1 MDATNGKTQQMFGG
15 QLMTWLSILSAIKRF
30 FYVCVK
36 WILENKR
43 WALIIIL
50 LICCLFQSC
59 QVNQLSGQIKTLKQ
73 QHADYVTQQQ
83 LAAEKAK
90 VQAAQQE
97 KIWAEQITK
106 AEQNYNVKIKQVQSD
121 AIAAQSSA
129 NSLSKQL
136 NEANKRLS
144 TASRETSNEY
154 CATLG
159 NVFERSIEEYTKMAR
174 YADEHRANEERLS
187 DAWP

>member
-1 MDATNGKTQQMFGG
+1 MSYLYLVLKY
-15 QLMTWLSILSAIKRF
+15 WRE
-30 FYVCVK
+30 C
-36 WILENKR
+36 
-43 WALIIIL
+43 IIAVLAFLL
-50 LICCLFQSC
+50 LICLFIQNH
-59 QVNQLSGQIKTLKQ
+59 QAAEIKDQKRL
-73 QHADYVTQQQ
+73 HANYITQQQ
-83 LAAEKAK
+83 LAAEKSK

-97 KIWAEQITK
+97 KVWAEQITK
-106 AEQNYNVKIKQVQSD
+106 AEQNYNAKIKQIESD
-121 AIAAQSSA
+121 ASDAQSSA

-136 NEANKRLS
+136 SIAKQRLS
-144 TASRETSNEY
+144 AASRETSDEY

>member
-1 MDATNGKTQQMFGG
+1 M
-15 QLMTWLSILSAIKRF
+15 
-30 FYVCVK
+30 
-36 WILENKR
+36 WIVIAAKFWREC
-43 WALIIIL
+43 IIAVLAFLL
-50 LICCLFQSC
+50 LICLFIQNH
-59 QVNQLSGQIKTLKQ
+59 QAAEIKDQKRL
-73 QHADYVTQQQ
+73 HANYITQQQ
-83 LAAEKAK
+83 LAAEKSK

-97 KIWAEQITK
+97 KVWSEKITK
-106 AEQNYNVKIKQVQSD
+106 AEQNYNAKIKQIQSD
-121 AIAAQSSA
+121 ATAAQSSA

-136 NEANKRLS
+136 SIAKQRLS
-144 TASRETSNEY
+144 AASRETSDEY

>member
-1 MDATNGKTQQMFGG
+1 MSYLYLVLKY
-15 QLMTWLSILSAIKRF
+15 WRE
-30 FYVCVK
+30 C
-36 WILENKR
+36 
-43 WALIIIL
+43 IIAVLAFLL
-50 LICCLFQSC
+50 LICLFIQNH
-59 QVNQLSGQIKTLKQ
+59 QAGELKDQKQ

-83 LAAEKAK
+83 LAAEKSK

-97 KIWAEQITK
+97 KVWAEQITK
-106 AEQNYNVKIKQVQSD
+106 AEQNYNAKIKQIESD
-121 AIAAQSSA
+121 ASDAQSSA

-136 NEANKRLS
+136 SIAKQRLS
-144 TASRETSNEY
+144 AASRETSDEY

>member
-1 MDATNGKTQQMFGG
+1 
-15 QLMTWLSILSAIKRF
+15 MTYLYLAAKYWRECII
-30 FYVCVK
+30 V
-36 WILENKR
+36 
-43 WALIIIL
+43 ALAFLL
-50 LICCLFQSC
+50 LICLFIQNH
-59 QVNQLSGQIKTLKQ
+59 QAAEIKDQKQ
-73 QHADYVTQQQ
+73 QHADYITQQQ
-83 LAAEKAK
+83 LATERAK

-97 KIWAEQITK
+97 KVWAEQITK
-106 AEQNYNVKIKQVQSD
+106 AEQNYNAKIKQINAD

-136 NEANKRLS
+136 SIAKQRLS
-144 TASRETSNEY
+144 AASRETSDEY

>member
-1 MDATNGKTQQMFGG
+1 
-15 QLMTWLSILSAIKRF
+15 MTYLYLAAKFWRE
-30 FYVCVK
+30 C
-36 WILENKR
+36 
-43 WALIIIL
+43 IIVFLAFLL
-50 LICCLFQSC
+50 LICMFVQNH
-59 QVNQLSGQIKTLKQ
+59 QAAEIKDQKQ

-174 YADEHRANEERLS
+174 YADEHRVNEEKLS
-187 DAWP
+187 EAWPSD

>member
-1 MDATNGKTQQMFGG
+1 MSYLYLVLKY
-15 QLMTWLSILSAIKRF
+15 WRE
-30 FYVCVK
+30 C
-36 WILENKR
+36 
-43 WALIIIL
+43 IIAVLAFLL
-50 LICCLFQSC
+50 LICLFIQNH
-59 QVNQLSGQIKTLKQ
+59 QAAEIKDQKRL
-73 QHADYVTQQQ
+73 HANYITQQQ
-83 LAAEKAK
+83 LAAEKSK

-97 KIWAEQITK
+97 KVWAEQITK
-106 AEQNYNVKIKQVQSD
+106 AEQNYNAKIKQIESD
-121 AIAAQSSA
+121 ASDAQSSA

-136 NEANKRLS
+136 ASAKQRLS
-144 TASRETSNEY
+144 TASRETSDEY

>member
-1 MDATNGKTQQMFGG
+1 MSYLYLVLKY
-15 QLMTWLSILSAIKRF
+15 WRE
-30 FYVCVK
+30 C
-36 WILENKR
+36 
-43 WALIIIL
+43 IIAVLAFLL
-50 LICCLFQSC
+50 LICMFVQNH
-59 QVNQLSGQIKTLKQ
+59 QAAEIKDQKRL
-73 QHADYVTQQQ
+73 HANYITQQQ
-83 LAAEKAK
+83 LAAEKSK

-97 KIWAEQITK
+97 KVWAEQITQ
-106 AEQNYNVKIKQVQSD
+106 AEQNYNAKIKQINAD

-136 NEANKRLS
+136 SIAKQRLS
-144 TASRETSNEY
+144 AASRETSDEY

-187 DAWP
+187 EAWPSNEG

>member
-1 MDATNGKTQQMFGG
+1 
-15 QLMTWLSILSAIKRF
+15 MTYLYLAAKFWRECIIVILAI
-30 FYVCVK
+30 
-36 WILENKR
+36 L
-43 WALIIIL
+43 L
-50 LICCLFQSC
+50 LICLFIQNH
-59 QVNQLSGQIKTLKQ
+59 QATEIKDQKQ
-73 QHADYVTQQQ
+73 QHADYVTQQEI
-83 LAAEKAK
+83 AAEKSK
-90 VQAAQQE
+90 TQAAQQE
-97 KIWAEQITK
+97 QKWAEQITQ
-106 AEQNYNVKIKQVQSD
+106 AEQNYNAKIKQINAD

-136 NEANKRLS
+136 ASAKQRLS
-144 TASRETSNEY
+144 TASRETSDEY

>member
-1 MDATNGKTQQMFGG
+1 MSYLYLVLKY
-15 QLMTWLSILSAIKRF
+15 WRE
-30 FYVCVK
+30 C
-36 WILENKR
+36 
-43 WALIIIL
+43 IIAVLAFLL
-50 LICCLFQSC
+50 LICLFIQNH
-59 QVNQLSGQIKTLKQ
+59 QAAEIKDQKRL
-73 QHADYVTQQQ
+73 HANYITQQQ
-83 LAAEKAK
+83 LAAEKSK

-97 KIWAEQITK
+97 KVWAEQITK
-106 AEQNYNVKIKQVQSD
+106 AEQNYNAKIKQIESD
-121 AIAAQSSA
+121 ASDAQSSA

-187 DAWP
+187 GAWP

>member
-1 MDATNGKTQQMFGG
+1 MI
-15 QLMTWLSILSAIKRF
+15 WLSILSALKRF

-36 WILENKR
+36 LILENKR

-59 QVNQLSGQIKTLKQ
+59 QVNKLAGQIITLKQ
-73 QHADYVTQQQ
+73 QHADYITQQQ
-83 LAAEKAK
+83 LATEKAK

-97 KIWAEQITK
+97 KVWAEQITK
-106 AEQNYNVKIKQVQSD
+106 AEQNYNAKIKQIQSD
-121 AIAAQSSA
+121 ASDAQSSA

-136 NEANKRLS
+136 SIAKQRLS
-144 TASRETSNEY
+144 AASRETSDEY

-174 YADEHRANEERLS
+174 YADEHRANEEKLS
-187 DAWP
+187 EAWPSN

>member
-1 MDATNGKTQQMFGG
+1 MSYLYLVLKY
-15 QLMTWLSILSAIKRF
+15 WRE
-30 FYVCVK
+30 C
-36 WILENKR
+36 
-43 WALIIIL
+43 IIAVLAFLL
-50 LICCLFQSC
+50 LICLFIQNH
-59 QVNQLSGQIKTLKQ
+59 QAAEIKDQKRL
-73 QHADYVTQQQ
+73 HANYITQQQ
-83 LAAEKAK
+83 LAAEKSK

-97 KIWAEQITK
+97 KVWAEQITK
-106 AEQNYNVKIKQVQSD
+106 AEQNYNAKIKQIESD
-121 AIAAQSSA
+121 ASDAQSSA